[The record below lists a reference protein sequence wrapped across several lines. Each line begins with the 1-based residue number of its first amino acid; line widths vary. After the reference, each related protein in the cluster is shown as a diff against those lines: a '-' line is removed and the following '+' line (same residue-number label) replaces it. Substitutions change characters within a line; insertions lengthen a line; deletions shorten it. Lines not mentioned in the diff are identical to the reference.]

1 MELFVLSVS
10 ALALAGF
17 ILLLILRANKASTV
31 LEEDQSALAP
41 YKVEPP
47 EQLVVKAPRKARTP
61 KPVVEVVVP
70 VTAVKAKIVKKAVAP
85 VVTAPAVKAKSTRS
99 KKI

>member
-10 ALALAGF
+10 ALVLAGF

-47 EQLVVKAPRKARTP
+47 EQLAVKAPRKARTP

-70 VTAVKAKIVKKAVAP
+70 VTAVKTKIVKKA